1 VSINP
6 FLQALS
12 INCLSFP
19 DYRWRIVSSDTE
31 EDTSLTTTTT
41 LPDKSKLTNNVKPT
55 ASSQNHQQLNND
67 EIEDISDEVMQ
78 AKHER
83 ALIEE
88 RKKFQSFLKF
98 PFSSRSR
105 ANRRIDSRAES
116 SGTNTPDQPP
126 SPAAGII
133 TPLNTTIDQES
144 IPSPF
149 ASMPQTPLDGHELSE
164 SSVAQG
170 RCS

>member
-1 VSINP
+1 VVTN
-6 FLQALS
+6 
-12 INCLSFP
+12 
-19 DYRWRIVSSDTE
+19 DDTE
-31 EDTSLTTTTT
+31 PASV
-41 LPDKSKLTNNVKPT
+41 PPPNKVKVTNNGSRQP
-55 ASSQNHQQLNND
+55 SSQPATPQLFNND
-67 EIEDISDEVMQ
+67 EFEDISDEVMQ

-83 ALIEE
+83 ALLEE

-98 PFSSRSR
+98 PYSSRSR

-126 SPAAGII
+126 SPAAGVI
-133 TPLNTTIDQES
+133 TPLNTTIGGDQES

-149 ASMPQTPLDGHELSE
+149 ASMPQTPLDGNELSE

-170 RCS
+170 V